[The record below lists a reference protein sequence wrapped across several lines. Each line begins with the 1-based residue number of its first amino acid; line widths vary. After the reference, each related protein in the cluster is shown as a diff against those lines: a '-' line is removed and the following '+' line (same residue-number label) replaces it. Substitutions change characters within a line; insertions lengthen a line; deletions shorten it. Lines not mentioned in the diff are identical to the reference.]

1 MIKLENSTEDFFL
14 CTTANWTAVVKA
26 ECENSAS
33 KRALEKAIEELKEVA
48 EVSPCIRVK
57 KIEEKIEDSDF
68 LIRIDKVF
76 SDIGMYK
83 ESRSINEI
91 LNKLSK

>member
-1 MIKLENSTEDFFL
+1 MIKLENSTDHIFL
-14 CTTANWTAVVKA
+14 CTTANWIAVVKA

-33 KRALEKAIEELKEVA
+33 KKALKLAIEELKELA
-48 EVSPCIRVK
+48 EVSPCMRVK
-57 KIEEKIEDSDF
+57 KIEEKLEDSDS

-91 LNKLSK
+91 LNNLSK